1 MPKKSISTC
10 RVNTDSAGKIGD
22 RAIKLGFT
30 NARQIEQL
38 VDAQQVRRKRG
49 EPHLRLG
56 FMMIASGMI
65 TESQLITLL
74 VQDLSGFR
82 LTEDSIRVASRVIGA
97 IKSYRTVL
105 CTSTDNAQNTASV
118 ASQVALSIALLE
130 RRPVLLIDA
139 NQDAPEVSSKFN
151 VVESP
156 GLSDVISGVAPI
168 DEAVSPS
175 GIIGL
180 DVMPTGTSGAE
191 FVTQIVSKRGDE
203 ALVEIASRYRYVVII
218 APPIL
223 ESTETLILAQRT
235 DASIIVAT
243 AGATKRERLRKTRQ
257 ALEDVGSLPL
267 GVVLAR
273 DSTKDRS
280 NRRKLDRNEP
290 IRVVQLI
297 HTMAYGGIETI
308 LINWARSLPLVKVIP
323 TIVCFD
329 NGDGSQEAFVE
340 ACENAGIDVRT
351 IPWSR
356 LKPIPRAVSALN
368 AIIRDTNAHLVHTHN
383 VYADIVGMI
392 AARMTGAAAVSTV
405 YVWSDFGWKRNLLQK
420 IDQFCLRRFD
430 AVTAQCLQTQKDTID
445 RGIDASKTRIL
456 KSGFDLTPY
465 GPITGG
471 ARDAARRKYN
481 VRPDNVV
488 FVNVARLYP
497 EKAQSELLR
506 AFKKIHERYPRTR
519 LWILGT
525 GPLQDK
531 LESEAASLQLDS
543 FVNFQGFVDNI
554 AIWLALADI
563 QVHPSFAEGVP
574 LAVCSGMAAS
584 LPIIASD
591 VGGINEVITHNETG
605 ILIPSAG
612 APDFESALVTA
623 MTALLADIEA
633 RTTLGFAAR
642 KFMENDYSLLS
653 AVQDIDSAYK
663 ELLD

>member
-1 MPKKSISTC
+1 M
-10 RVNTDSAGKIGD
+10 NMDSPEKIGD
-22 RAIKLGFT
+22 RAIRLGFT
-30 NARQIEQL
+30 STEQIEEL
-38 VDAQQVRRKRG
+38 VKDQQDRRKRG

-65 TESQLITLL
+65 TESQLIKLL
-74 VQDLSGFR
+74 EQDLSGFR
-82 LTEDSIRVASRVIGA
+82 LTEDSIRVASRVVGE

-105 CTSTDNAQNTASV
+105 CTSTDNTQNTASV

-139 NQDAPEVSSKFN
+139 NQDAPELSVKFN
-151 VVESP
+151 IDDSP
-156 GLSDVISGVAPI
+156 GLSDVVSGAASV

-175 GIIGL
+175 GIIDL
-180 DVMPTGTSGAE
+180 DVMPTGTSGTE
-191 FVTQIVSKRGDE
+191 FVTQIISKRGDE
-203 ALVEIASRYRYVVII
+203 ALLEIASRYRYVVII

-243 AGATKRERLRKTRQ
+243 AGATKRERLVKTRQ
-257 ALEDVGSLPL
+257 ALEDVGSFPL

-273 DSTKDRS
+273 DSIKDRS
-280 NRRKLDRNEP
+280 NRRQLGRNDP

-308 LINWARSLPLVKVIP
+308 LINWARSLPIVNVIP

-329 NGDGSQEAFVE
+329 NGDGSQKAFVE
-340 ACENAGIDVRT
+340 ACENEGIDVRT

-368 AIIRDTNAHLVHTHN
+368 VIIRDTKTHLVHTHN
-383 VYADIVGMI
+383 VYADIVGLI
-392 AARMTGAAAVSTV
+392 AARITGAAAVSTV

-430 AVTAQCLQTQKDTID
+430 AVTAQCLQTQKDSID
-445 RGIDASKTRIL
+445 RGIDESKTRIL

-465 GPITGG
+465 GPISGG
-471 ARDAARRKYN
+471 VRDAARRKYD
-481 VRPDNVV
+481 VSPDNIV

-506 AFKKIHERYPRTR
+506 AFKKIHERNPHTR

-525 GPLQDK
+525 GPLQDE
-531 LESEAASLQLDS
+531 LEKEAASLQLES
-543 FVNFQGFVDNI
+543 FVRFQGFVDDI

-584 LPIIASD
+584 LPIIASE

-612 APDFESALVTA
+612 APDFESTFVTA
-623 MTALLADIEA
+623 MTALLTDVEA
-633 RTTLGFAAR
+633 RSKLGIAAR